1 MALRMEVR
9 ATSPA
14 GQSRGHAVRPLG
26 LLGQAMPALALIV
39 MFVICAV
46 IEPGVL
52 SIDGLALLLSPAVPL
67 ILAAVSQMFIIT
79 VGDIDLGNGY
89 VIGLVTAVT
98 AVYLSKSPVLA
109 VAMLLGIGV
118 LYVGQAV
125 LVQTRGIPSIVVTLG
140 ASFVWLGM
148 GLALLPTPGG
158 TVPSW
163 LSNLMNLKMLQTT
176 SYELPIPMSLIL
188 AAIIGTVAYA
198 LIIRMPYGAII
209 RATGS
214 NPQALRRAGWSV
226 LKARMTAYAFA
237 ALFAILAGLAL
248 SGVISGGDPTTSQN
262 YTLLGVAAVILGGGQ
277 FSGGRAVP
285 YGAVIG
291 ALAISLVTS
300 MLSLL
305 NVSSSYQ
312 TGVQGLVLILVLGGR
327 VLTDR
332 GES

>member
-1 MALRMEVR
+1 MALETEVR
-9 ATSPA
+9 APA
-14 GQSRGHAVRPLG
+14 PARGRGGQAVRPLS
-26 LLGQAMPALALIV
+26 LLGQGLPTLALV
-39 MFVICAV
+39 AMFVVCAV
-46 IEPGVL
+46 IEPDVL
-52 SIDGLALLLSPAVPL
+52 SINGLALLLSPAVPL
-67 ILAAVSQMFIIT
+67 ILSAVSQMFVIT

-89 VIGLVTAVT
+89 LIGLVTAVT
-98 AVYLSKSPVLA
+98 AVHMDSDPLLA

-125 LVQTRGIPSIVVTLG
+125 LVQLRGIPSIIVTLG
-140 ASFVWLGM
+140 ASFVWLGL

-158 TVPSW
+158 TVPTW
-163 LSNLMNLKMLQTT
+163 LSSLMNLKMLQTT
-176 SYELPIPMSLIL
+176 RYELPVPMSLIL
-188 AAIIGTVAYA
+188 AAAIGTAAYV
-198 LIIRMPYGAII
+198 LIVRLPYGAIV
-209 RATGS
+209 RAAGS
-214 NPQALRRAGWSV
+214 NPDALRRAGWSV
-226 LKARMTAYAFA
+226 LKARAAAYACA

-248 SGVISGGDPTTSQN
+248 AGVISGGDPTTSGN
-262 YTLLGVAAVILGGGQ
+262 YTLLAVAAVILGGGQ

-312 TGVQGLVLILVLGGR
+312 TGVQGLVLILVLAGR